1 MLDRPA
7 NLANDAPF
15 ERHRPASALAALTG
29 EVAGPASLGA
39 VLSVL
44 RRRRLTLILSSLL
57 MPLLAWIALGEVTPR
72 YTATA
77 SVLYEPNSYT
87 LPELQS
93 ILRADPTTEAVMAS
107 QAEIVRGLRTAERVA
122 ERFGLDRDPEFNRAL
137 RPPGALAQL
146 LESARRV
153 AARDVPWLAR
163 RIGPPLSTD
172 AEDAH
177 HAVVLAVQAAIEV
190 TTAKASRVM
199 EIGFT
204 AEDRKLAA
212 AAANM
217 VAGLYIQDQLDTK
230 VDAVRRASRWL
241 EHRVGELRREVLDA
255 EDRIAAYRARQGMVQ
270 GVQAGLGT
278 EQVSRLSTD
287 VLAAR
292 DERARAEARLD
303 AARGRA
309 GAAAQA
315 AIALSVA
322 PLRAHRDQLAA
333 QLQSLLARLGSG
345 HPDVMALR
353 SELAEAD
360 RSVGGEIARV
370 VAASEADLR
379 AATERVAA
387 LEQALAQART
397 GLEQSEQAQIPL
409 NAIERDAE
417 ASRTLLQAVLGSI
430 QQTAQQAAIETP
442 DARVVSAAMAPV
454 QPSFPRSGP
463 LLAAAAAFGVL
474 FGLLAVYLREL
485 ADATFR
491 SGHDVRA
498 VLGLPCFALIPEI
511 GARALKRTRI
521 EDFVAYK
528 PLSPF
533 AEQLRALRASLW
545 FGAERPRVIA
555 ITAARPAE
563 GKTTVAIALGR
574 AAALSGE
581 RVVVLDCDIRQPS
594 FGRLMRADGA
604 LGVVD
609 CLMGHAKL
617 EDVIR
622 RDTLTSMDYVPAG
635 AAETNSLG
643 LLMSEAMGRIME
655 ALRADYDLVLLDAP
669 PAFAMADARVVARM
683 ADATLLCVRWCSS
696 SRAVVRHSLELLEE
710 AQARVAGVALT
721 RVDVRTHARSGFA
734 DAEVYHPRYGGYFRE

>member
-7 NLANDAPF
+7 ELPTGAPF
-15 ERHRPASALAALTG
+15 ERRRPASAAASLAG
-29 EVAGPASLGA
+29 EEVGAPSLGA
-39 VLSVL
+39 VLSIL
-44 RRRRLTLILSSLL
+44 RRRRFTLILSSLL
-57 MPLLAWIALGEVTPR
+57 MPLLAWIALGQVTPR

-77 SVLYEPNSYT
+77 SVLYEPNTYT

-122 ERFGLDRDPEFNRAL
+122 ERFGLDRDPAFNRAL
-137 RPPGALAQL
+137 RPPRLPARL
-146 LESARRV
+146 LEDARRTV
-153 AARDVPWLAR
+153 ARYLPWFA
-163 RIGPPLSTD
+163 PPSSPPD

-177 HAVVLAVQAAIEV
+177 HAVVLAVQAAIDV

-204 AEDRKLAA
+204 AKDRKLAA

-217 VAGLYIQDQLDTK
+217 VAELYIQDQLETK
-230 VDAVRRASRWL
+230 IEAVRRADRWL
-241 EHRVGELRREVLDA
+241 ERRVGELRREVLDA

-303 AARGRA
+303 AARGRI
-309 GAAAQA
+309 GANAQA

-322 PLRAHRDQLAA
+322 PLRAHREQLAA
-333 QLQSLLARLGSG
+333 QLQSLLARLGPN
-345 HPDVMALR
+345 HPDVLALR
-353 SELAEAD
+353 GELAEAD
-360 RSVGGEIARV
+360 RSVGGEIGRV
-370 VAASEADLR
+370 VAAAEADLR
-379 AATERVAA
+379 AATARVAT
-387 LEQALAQART
+387 LEQALAQAQA
-397 GLEQSEQAQIPL
+397 GLERNAQAQIPL

-442 DARVVSAAMAPV
+442 DARVVSAALAPV

-463 LLAAAAAFGVL
+463 LLAAAASFGVL

-491 SGHDVRA
+491 SGEDVRA

-521 EDFVAYK
+521 EDFVAHK

-533 AEQLRALRASLW
+533 AEQLRALRAGLW
-545 FGAERPRVIA
+545 FGTERPRIIA

-581 RVVVLDCDIRQPS
+581 RVAVLDCDIRQPS
-594 FGRLMRADGA
+594 FGRLMRADGT
-604 LGVVD
+604 LGIVD
-609 CLMGHAKL
+609 CLLGHAKL

-635 AAETNSLG
+635 AAETHSLG
-643 LLMSEAMGRIME
+643 LLMSDAMGRIMDT
-655 ALRADYDLVLLDAP
+655 LRRDYDLVLLDAP
-669 PAFAMADARVVARM
+669 PTCAMADARVVARM

-696 SRAVVRHSLELLEE
+696 SRAVVGHSLELLEE
-710 AQARVAGVALT
+710 ARARVAGVALT
-721 RVDVRTHARSGFA
+721 RVDVRTHVRSGFA